1 MACVVIEY
9 DLDEDFDV
17 FNTRR
22 RPTGSKEK
30 FSVLVRHFSPLFRI
44 GFHRC
49 VTVRFAFCSILT
61 NRYAPLK
68 NRTLLLDY
76 KILPNF
82 APPYTGR
89 WEYFAPLQTKKKY
102 NKEKTISIRKWS
114 ISLAIQLEK
123 DRLVGVY
130 YSFATKRG
138 LYKSVFIVNATSI
151 LLRDIDFE
159 RANYE
164 RRQIHAKSAMIITS
178 VEDRGG

>member
-1 MACVVIEY
+1 MCRYRIRSWRGLRCIQHEEETDRFEGKVQRI
-9 DLDEDFDV
+9 
-17 FNTRR
+17 
-22 RPTGSKEK
+22 S
-30 FSVLVRHFSPLFRI
+30 SPLFSIVPNRLSPLR
-44 GFHRC
+44 HRS
-49 VTVRFAFCSILT
+49 FCSILT